1 MGLNEARQLNHQEV
15 VEEDKRNNLPT
26 NWEARKRKA
35 EWILQDEEKKKE
47 AEDRGENYDRVKLLH
62 VEAVEAE
69 RLERKKKKK
78 NPDQGFADY
87 EQATFSSQIVT
98 HVFMLGP
105 ASINSTQHFHAVS
118 VFLMLTRFLPTDVL
132 FNSHLIERLFH
143 LDC

>member
-1 MGLNEARQLNHQEV
+1 EARQLNHQEV

-47 AEDRGENYDRVKLLH
+47 AEDRVSVLWTVANTCLGENYDRVKLLH

-87 EQATFSSQIVT
+87 EQATF
-98 HVFMLGP
+98 
-105 ASINSTQHFHAVS
+105 
-118 VFLMLTRFLPTDVL
+118 
-132 FNSHLIERLFH
+132 
-143 LDC
+143 